1 MLRNIINTLITK
13 FSSAVLGFLTIILV
27 SQILGSQGK
36 GEQALI
42 VYNIYLL
49 LLLFTLLG
57 NSTLIYLTPRKHNGS
72 LLYVSIVWILA
83 MAVLSALIFVCI
95 PQIATEYIFVSIA
108 IGVFAALS
116 EVNQFI
122 LLGKQEIKKANNV
135 KLIYP
140 LVSLGYIFVLNLFS
154 LFDSVTDCVIGMAV
168 AYLLSTI
175 LGIYYLKDDYKTL
188 NTENTKEKLALSKLL
203 FKLGAT
209 KQAGSIAQSM
219 NYRLSFYIIGFYC
232 GESLVG
238 IYSNGISIS
247 EAIMLFGTSLALVQ
261 YSHLS
266 NNENKTQSKR
276 LTWKMSLINGLFT
289 LLAVLFFALIP
300 TDVYCFVFGEQFG
313 EVRDVIRMLGF
324 GIVLLSTASNFTQYL
339 YARGNFKT
347 TTIASFVGL
356 AATLILGFTLIPRY
370 GIMGATITASLS
382 YTISFAIEFIV
393 FLKSK

>member
-1 MLRNIINTLITK
+1 
-13 FSSAVLGFLTIILV
+13 
-27 SQILGSQGK
+27 
-36 GEQALI
+36 
-42 VYNIYLL
+42 
-49 LLLFTLLG
+49 
-57 NSTLIYLTPRKHNGS
+57 
-72 LLYVSIVWILA
+72 

-122 LLGKQEIKKANNV
+122 LLGKQEIKKANNI

-175 LGIYYLKDDYKTL
+175 VGIYYLKDDYKTL
-188 NTENTKEKLALSKLL
+188 NTENTREKLALSKLL

-370 GIMGATITASLS
+370 GIMGAAITASLS

>member
-13 FSSAVLGFLTIILV
+13 FSSALLGFLTIILV

-72 LLYVSIVWILA
+72 LLSVSIVWILA

-175 LGIYYLKDDYKTL
+175 LGI
-188 NTENTKEKLALSKLL
+188 
-203 FKLGAT
+203 
-209 KQAGSIAQSM
+209 
-219 NYRLSFYIIGFYC
+219 
-232 GESLVG
+232 
-238 IYSNGISIS
+238 
-247 EAIMLFGTSLALVQ
+247 
-261 YSHLS
+261 
-266 NNENKTQSKR
+266 
-276 LTWKMSLINGLFT
+276 
-289 LLAVLFFALIP
+289 
-300 TDVYCFVFGEQFG
+300 
-313 EVRDVIRMLGF
+313 
-324 GIVLLSTASNFTQYL
+324 
-339 YARGNFKT
+339 
-347 TTIASFVGL
+347 
-356 AATLILGFTLIPRY
+356 
-370 GIMGATITASLS
+370 
-382 YTISFAIEFIV
+382 
-393 FLKSK
+393 

>member
-1 MLRNIINTLITK
+1 MLKNIINTLITK
-13 FSSAVLGFLTIILV
+13 FSSALFGFLTIILV

-36 GEQALI
+36 GEQALV

-57 NSTLIYLTPRKHNGS
+57 NSTLIYLAPRKHNGS

-83 MAVLSALIFVCI
+83 MAVLSALIFICI
-95 PQIATEYIFVSIA
+95 PSIATEYIFVSIA
-108 IGVFAALS
+108 IAVFAALS

-140 LVSLGYIFVLNLFS
+140 LISLGYIFVLSIFS
-154 LFDSVTDCVIGMAV
+154 RFDSVVDCIIGIAI
-168 AYLLSTI
+168 AYFLSAL
-175 LGIYYLKDDYKTL
+175 LGIYYLKEDYKTL
-188 NTENTKEKLALSKLL
+188 NAENAKDKLALSKLL
-203 FKLGAT
+203 FTLGAT

-266 NNENKTQSKR
+266 NNEDKTQSKR
-276 LTWKMSLINGLFT
+276 LTWQMSLINGLFT
-289 LLAVLFFALIP
+289 LLAILFFAFLP
-300 TDVYCFVFGEQFG
+300 TSVYQFVFGEQFG
-313 EVRDVIRMLGF
+313 QVRDVIRMLGG

-339 YARGNFKT
+339 FAKGNFKT

-356 AATLILGFTLIPRY
+356 VVTLILGFTLIPCY
-370 GIMGATITASLS
+370 GIMGAAITATAS
-382 YTISFAIEFIV
+382 YSVSFAIEFFV